1 LKLAEAAKIAQE
13 AEEAAIYKAEEEAQ
27 AVRI

>member
-13 AEEAAIYKAEEEAQ
+13 AEEAATAKAEEE
-27 AVRI
+27 RI